1 MGYEKVFEKPYPG
14 GWKDLPDRT
23 TPVTAA
29 IMDGYDE
36 AIEHIETHLNGSSAV
51 FPIQATGGM
60 TQPVG
65 IDENGRLV
73 TMPSSSG
80 GGTASEI
87 TYDNTES
94 GLESTD
100 VQGAIDELAAGAGE
114 KVTPVPKTEDMTQE
128 VGIDENGELWTVPGG
143 GGSGNTTKIDTLFE
157 DTTYEGVTSGTINLS
172 RPVTNYDFI
181 KFTVVMTS
189 SGHDLRNSVSYDIDT
204 ITDYIIDSNK
214 IMTLVGYGEYIN
226 LRFSDAQTITV
237 DSVQN
242 LGVVKIVGIK
252 YGSGR
257 GTSSGLVKLWEYANS
272 PAGMTSGTM
281 ELSDDY
287 TNYDFL
293 IFSSV
298 RNNTSLQGNG
308 IISTEDLNISKTLTS
323 KIITIP
329 GAAGAYGAITVTDST
344 HLFIDSCSSEY
355 GFRAIYGYKA
365 GSGSAW
371 TKLLDVRDESSQTA
385 DSYTLSE
392 SILNYKTI
400 LIQKYYMYQSKYI
413 IGSTVIDVDHIILG
427 DSTAWY
433 QLGDDG
439 SRDLTV
445 TFDSQGTQITKQ
457 SGSSYIFAVYGK

>member
-1 MGYEKVFEKPYPG
+1 MGYEKVFEKPYST

-29 IMDGYDE
+29 IMNDYDE
-36 AIEHIETHLNGSSAV
+36 AIEHIENHLNGSSAV

-80 GGTASEI
+80 GETASEI

-128 VGIDENGELWTVPGG
+128 VGIDENGELWTEPGG
-143 GGSGNTTKIDTLFE
+143 GGEGVITVIDTIVEDAQISNTSAYMTANLDKNPFECKMLWIILRNASVSKVTNVFVDSIPQSGDILIDSTDICSSPTCTITLTTTTVSGKKYTGAFQDLYVDIYGIKEINSPTKIDTLFE

-172 RPVTNYDFI
+172 QTVTDYDFI
-181 KFTVVMTS
+181 NFTVVMAS

-226 LRFSDAQTITV
+226 LRFSDTQTITV

-252 YGSGR
+252 YGS
-257 GTSSGLVKLWEYANS
+257 SAE
-272 PAGMTSGTM
+272 
-281 ELSDDY
+281 
-287 TNYDFL
+287 
-293 IFSSV
+293 
-298 RNNTSLQGNG
+298 NT
-308 IISTEDLNISKTLTS
+308 
-323 KIITIP
+323 
-329 GAAGAYGAITVTDST
+329 
-344 HLFIDSCSSEY
+344 
-355 GFRAIYGYKA
+355 
-365 GSGSAW
+365 W
-371 TKLLDVRDESSQTA
+371 TKLLDVREESSQTA
-385 DSYTLSE
+385 SSYTLADDITNYNTIAVSVYSVINNMYYSGHATMPVDMIDIGTSRHNAE
-392 SILNYKTI
+392 LDHTRVCTFAFPTATSIQNVDQTGGTYV
-400 LIQKYYMYQSKYI
+400 YQ
-413 IGSTVIDVDHIILG
+413 
-427 DSTAWY
+427 
-433 QLGDDG
+433 
-439 SRDLTV
+439 
-445 TFDSQGTQITKQ
+445 
-457 SGSSYIFAVYGK
+457 VYGK